1 MAGYYKYQL
10 NRGDT
15 GNNDVMR
22 ALTAARERKR
32 AAGIPAVRDEAEDH
46 YYVLEWSLTAAQRT
60 LSLSQ
65 LSADR
70 HASDACLKHLTGA
83 SDVTRCG
90 SFAPAPAS
98 SDARTQLFKARVGL
112 LEVFLVLDT
121 ADSHGGTARAATT
134 TGPKD
139 KPADVADPAPRVGWD
154 KPADVADP
162 APRHHAV
169 ALVLRLKAQHTARGA
184 AADKPPPRY
193 YETAERPETQRDH
206 PPQCSHVRGA
216 EGRLPGEGGGVRRGR
231 PAPRHR
237 PAARALVWTGGPPC
251 CRPGPG
257 AAGGTGGRV
266 SSGPGRGPDL
276 RCPHRAGGALPFK
289 LAPSPGTPDSRT
301 WCATAAGRRSGR
313 RRRPRPDFSTGSLT
327 SRAQPGVGAPPAC
340 ALAWLS
346 ISRTPVTVLGSG
358 RAGTRQRRVQPR
370 QFETDA
376 RISRSVRR
384 TRSGRL

>member
-22 ALTAARERKR
+22 ALTAARDRKR

-257 AAGGTGGRV
+257 AAGGTGGPEAAGFLAAPAEVLTCAALIGQAVLYR
-266 SSGPGRGPDL
+266 SSWHRHPGR
-276 RCPHRAGGALPFK
+276 RIHARGALRPQVGARVGGDA
-289 LAPSPGTPDSRT
+289 LAQ
-301 WCATAAGRRSGR
+301 
-313 RRRPRPDFSTGSLT
+313 T
-327 SRAQPGVGAPPAC
+327 SRRGLSRPGPSR
-340 ALAWLS
+340 ALEL
-346 ISRTPVTVLGSG
+346 L
-358 RAGTRQRRVQPR
+358 RRVR
-370 QFETDA
+370 
-376 RISRSVRR
+376 
-384 TRSGRL
+384 